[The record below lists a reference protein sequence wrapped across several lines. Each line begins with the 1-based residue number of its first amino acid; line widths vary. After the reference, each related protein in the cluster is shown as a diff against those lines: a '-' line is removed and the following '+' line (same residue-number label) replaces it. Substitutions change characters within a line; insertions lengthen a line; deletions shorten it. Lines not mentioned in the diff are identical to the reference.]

1 MNINRQSR
9 MVTKDFA
16 YFEIKKKI
24 INGEL
29 TPDQDV
35 VEENLAI
42 ELGVSRT
49 PLREALH
56 RLEYEELVVRK
67 TNGRLKVASISVK
80 EAEEI
85 FIVRSLLEGV
95 VAKDSAR
102 NASKKDIDHLK
113 DIVKMI
119 EKAINEGRDGDLVYY
134 GTQFHSYLYSISG
147 NQTVIKILNMLNGH
161 ISRYRRLG
169 LIENRVV
176 HNEED
181 HGRILK
187 YIINRDADGAEMAM
201 RNHIQGSLT
210 TAIEKI
216 KKYKQNMLED
226 TAK

>member
-1 MNINRQSR
+1 MNINRKSR

-16 YFEIKKKI
+16 YLEIKKKI

-29 TPDQDV
+29 KPDEDI
-35 VEENLAI
+35 VEENLAV

-80 EAEEI
+80 EAEGI
-85 FIVRSLLEGV
+85 FVVRSLLEGV
-95 VAKDSAR
+95 VAGDSAR

-119 EKAINEGRDGDLVYY
+119 EKAIDEERNEDLIYY

-147 NQTVIKILNMLNGH
+147 NQTVIKILNILNGH

-169 LIENRVV
+169 LIQNRLVD
-176 HNEED
+176 NEED

-187 YIINRDADGAEMAM
+187 YICNGDADGAEMAM
-201 RNHIQGSLT
+201 RNHIQASMK

-216 KKYKQNMLED
+216 KKYKQ
-226 TAK
+226 KS